1 MKSFK
6 VSGPLVQPRIGLRVL
21 DLLVFLFWI
30 FVLTDSYIQGRELPG
45 LLAEFELPELPWG
58 WAVLVIVTGS
68 VVTAGVTCWQRQNIM
83 QTMPVLQNALD
94 RIFGQGSYL
103 HLTYRMRPVLMS
115 ILTSI
120 VLAIVGLYTNF
131 VGQGEVWSYAIFSGF
146 VFFGLT
152 MLSVLLISRYF
163 PPELK

>member
-1 MKSFK
+1 M
-6 VSGPLVQPRIGLRVL
+6 
-21 DLLVFLFWI
+21 

-45 LLAEFELPELPWG
+45 LLAETELPELPWG
-58 WAVLVIVTGS
+58 WAALVIVTGS
-68 VVTAGVTCWQRQNIM
+68 VVAAGLTFWQRRNIM

-94 RIFGQGSYL
+94 RVFGQGSYL

-115 ILTSI
+115 VLTSS
-120 VLAIVGLYTNF
+120 VLAVVGLYTNF
-131 VGQGEVWSYAIFSGF
+131 VGKGEVWSYAIFSGF
-146 VFFGLT
+146 FFFSLT